1 MARTYSRL
9 RRQFG
14 HCPASILRAS
24 LTWAAVRVIPTSEGD
39 ASGFKCHSNVSEV
52 SRFRSECSMLEID
65 DGFCAETASACH
77 VILRPTEKLARRL
90 KLGGGDSHLDP

>member
-1 MARTYSRL
+1 
-9 RRQFG
+9 
-14 HCPASILRAS
+14 
-24 LTWAAVRVIPTSEGD
+24 
-39 ASGFKCHSNVSEV
+39 
-52 SRFRSECSMLEID
+52 MLEID